1 MTGQLLGGTTSVGGK
16 DVLVAGASGGVG
28 TLAVQMLKAHGSR
41 VVAICSDDAYELVSG
56 LGADVVLDYK
66 SEQVQVTVL
75 RFYMAIVIFQHF
87 RKFQN
92 LPDLL
97 KGHGGQTTN
106 PI

>member
-1 MTGQLLGGTTSVGGK
+1 MTGQLLGGTTSVGVK

-66 SEQVQVTVL
+66 SEQVWSL
-75 RFYMAIVIFQHF
+75 FYVAIVSFQHF
-87 RKFQN
+87 RNFQKM
-92 LPDLL
+92 PDLL

>member
-1 MTGQLLGGTTSVGGK
+1 MIKSHGIVLPAWSGLSLTGQLLGGTTSEGGK

-66 SEQVQVTVL
+66 SEQVWSL
-75 RFYMAIVIFQHF
+75 LCGNCHF
-87 RKFQN
+87 SAFSQFSKN
-92 LPDLL
+92 A
-97 KGHGGQTTN
+97 
-106 PI
+106 

>member
-1 MTGQLLGGTTSVGGK
+1 MTGQLLGGTTSEGGK

-66 SEQVQVTVL
+66 SEQVMVTVFTWQL
-75 RFYMAIVIFQHF
+75 SFFSIFAIFKKCLTF
-87 RKFQN
+87 
-92 LPDLL
+92 
-97 KGHGGQTTN
+97 
-106 PI
+106 

>member
-1 MTGQLLGGTTSVGGK
+1 M
-16 DVLVAGASGGVG
+16 VAGASGGVG

-66 SEQVQVTVL
+66 SEQVWSL
-75 RFYMAIVIFQHF
+75 FYVAIVIFQHF
-87 RKFQN
+87 RNFQKM
-92 LPDLL
+92 PDLL